1 MIDHRAI
8 AILMELFGNQEIS
21 LYELSVQTGVEKEGL
36 LSSMQQVNDLLV
48 DNGFAEIDFQAG
60 VYRVPESL
68 RDNQSTIFDLLRSRE
83 VYLSQE
89 ERRVLIYLYTFIRKD
104 FISNIHYQD
113 LLNVSKNTTLTD
125 IKNVRELCH
134 QFDVA
139 FHYTRSHGY
148 HLVGREE
155 DKHRLA
161 FYAISDCLKSP
172 VGIWALDYILR
183 AWDEVAKRECIKQR
197 SLQLCQFYQLS
208 PLEDRLDEF
217 LYFLQ
222 FLAIRRKRVE
232 EEIEWQQALVPQPI
246 QDVVS
251 QLWKH
256 LEQSSEG
263 LPKLTANWTQYL
275 AHRLQGCLEGQ
286 VLRGDQFFSD
296 LTLSIVEE
304 MERLSLISFERRQE
318 LIEGLQKHLIPAYYR
333 LTARTFTIN
342 TYTEV
347 IKEEHKDLFEI
358 VKKALSPL
366 EKVLGF
372 TVPDSEVSYF
382 VIHFGGYIEAAQ
394 ERSFRYRALVVCP
407 NGVSSS
413 LIVKENL
420 KQLFPN
426 ISFADAHSVAGFQQ
440 IQKSD
445 YDMIFST
452 VKLET
457 KMPFF
462 LVPPLMNLSQKRE
475 LFHLVSQEFANA
487 GYFPIEIEQLMTLI
501 GKYATVHR
509 EQALKYELVQ
519 FLNEKSYERKERS
532 PMLEELITKET
543 YQYSRE
549 KMSWQEA
556 IACAAKPLLQD
567 GAIEESYIGAMVNKV
582 LEFGP
587 FIDLGKGVAIPHARP
602 EDGVHRVGMSML
614 KLEEPVYLLDDSSH
628 EIRLI
633 ICIAAVDNQT
643 HLKALSH
650 LTAIL
655 REPEKLQ
662 QLVEST
668 DFDAIKDLLK
678 EDTTC

>member
-1 MIDHRAI
+1 MIDNRAI
-8 AILMELFGNQEIS
+8 TILMELFGNQELS
-21 LYELSVQTGVEKEGL
+21 LYELGVQTGVEKEGL
-36 LSSMQQVNDLLV
+36 LTSMQQVNDLLQ
-48 DNGFAEIDFQAG
+48 DNGFSTIDFQDG
-60 VYRVPESL
+60 IYRVPESL
-68 RDNQSTIFDLLRSRE
+68 KENQSLIFELLRSRE

-89 ERRVLIYLYTFIRKD
+89 ERRVLIYLYTFIRKE
-104 FISNIHYQD
+104 FISNVHYQD
-113 LLNVSKNTTLTD
+113 LLSVSKNTTLTD
-125 IKNVRELCH
+125 IKNVRDLCR
-134 QFDVA
+134 QFGLE
-139 FHYTRSHGY
+139 FQYTRSQGY
-148 HLVGREE
+148 HLLGREE

-183 AWDEVAKRECIKQR
+183 SWGEAIKRECIKPL
-197 SLQLCQFYQLS
+197 SFQLCQFYQLS

-222 FLAIRRKRVE
+222 FLAIRRKRISVE
-232 EEIEWQQALVPQPI
+232 VDWQVSE
-246 QDVVS
+246 VS
-251 QLWKH
+251 QTIQEVVAQLWEH
-256 LEQSSEG
+256 LEQADDSVPS
-263 LPKLTANWTQYL
+263 LTDSWRMYL
-275 AHRLQGCLEGQ
+275 AHLLQGCLEGQ
-286 VLRGDQFFSD
+286 AVEEDEFFSN
-296 LTLSIVEE
+296 LTLAIVEE
-304 MERLSLISFERRQE
+304 MERLSLISFERRKD
-318 LIEGLQKHLIPAYYR
+318 LLEGLRKHLIPAYHR
-333 LTARTFTIN
+333 LKSRTFTIN

-366 EKVLGF
+366 EEAIGF
-372 TVPDSEVSYF
+372 PVPDGEVSYF
-382 VIHFGGYIEAAQ
+382 VIHFGGYIEAVQ

-426 ISFADAHSVAGFQQ
+426 IFFADAHSVAGLQQ
-440 IQKSD
+440 IDQD
-445 YDMIFST
+445 EYDMIFST
-452 VKLET
+452 IKLET
-457 KMPFF
+457 TCPFF
-462 LVPPLMNLSQKRE
+462 LVPPMMSLGQKRE
-475 LFHLVSQEFANA
+475 LFHLVGQEFANA

-532 PMLEELITKET
+532 PMLEELITRET
-543 YQYSRE
+543 YQYRAG
-549 KMSWQEA
+549 KLSWQEA
-556 IACAAKPLLQD
+556 IARAAEPLLAQ
-567 GAIEESYIGAMVNKV
+567 GAIEESYVGAMVDKV
-582 LEFGP
+582 IEFGP

-602 EDGVHRVGMSML
+602 EDGVNRIGMSML
-614 KLEEPVYLLDDSSH
+614 KLDEPVYLLDDASH

-643 HLKALSH
+643 HLRALSH

>member
-1 MIDHRAI
+1 MIDNRAI
-8 AILMELFGNQEIS
+8 TILMELFGNQELS
-21 LYELSVQTGVEKEGL
+21 LYELGVQTGVEKEGL
-36 LSSMQQVNDLLV
+36 LTSMQQVNDLLQ
-48 DNGFAEIDFQAG
+48 DNGFSTIDFQDG
-60 VYRVPESL
+60 IYRVPESL
-68 RDNQSTIFDLLRSRE
+68 KENQSLIFELLRSRE

-89 ERRVLIYLYTFIRKD
+89 ERRVLIYLYTFIRKE
-104 FISNIHYQD
+104 FISNVHYQD
-113 LLNVSKNTTLTD
+113 LLSVSKNTTLTD
-125 IKNVRELCH
+125 IKNVRDLCR
-134 QFDVA
+134 QFGLE
-139 FHYTRSHGY
+139 FQYTRSQGY
-148 HLVGREE
+148 HLLGREE

-183 AWDEVAKRECIKQR
+183 SWGEAIKRECIKPL
-197 SLQLCQFYQLS
+197 SFQLCQFYQLS

-222 FLAIRRKRVE
+222 FLAIRRKRISVE
-232 EEIEWQQALVPQPI
+232 VDWQVSE
-246 QDVVS
+246 VS
-251 QLWKH
+251 QTIQEVVAQLWEH
-256 LEQSSEG
+256 LEQADDSVPS
-263 LPKLTANWTQYL
+263 LTDSWRMYL
-275 AHRLQGCLEGQ
+275 AHLLQGCLEGQ
-286 VLRGDQFFSD
+286 AVEEDEFFSN
-296 LTLSIVEE
+296 LTLAIVEE
-304 MERLSLISFERRQE
+304 MERLSLISFERRKD
-318 LIEGLQKHLIPAYYR
+318 LLEGLRKHLIPAYHR
-333 LTARTFTIN
+333 LKSRAFTIN

-366 EKVLGF
+366 EEAIGF
-372 TVPDSEVSYF
+372 PVPDGEVSYF
-382 VIHFGGYIEAAQ
+382 VIHFGGYIEAVQ

-426 ISFADAHSVAGFQQ
+426 IFFADAHSVAGLQQ
-440 IQKSD
+440 IDQD
-445 YDMIFST
+445 EYDMIFST
-452 VKLET
+452 IKLET
-457 KMPFF
+457 TCPFF
-462 LVPPLMNLSQKRE
+462 LVPPMMSLGQKRE
-475 LFHLVSQEFANA
+475 LFHLVGQEFANA

-532 PMLEELITKET
+532 PMLEELITRET
-543 YQYSRE
+543 YQYRAG
-549 KMSWQEA
+549 KLSWQEA
-556 IACAAKPLLQD
+556 IACAAEPLLAQ
-567 GAIEESYIGAMVNKV
+567 GAIEESYVGAMVDKV
-582 LEFGP
+582 IEFGP

-602 EDGVHRVGMSML
+602 EDGVNRIGMSML
-614 KLEEPVYLLDDSSH
+614 KLDEPVYLLDDASH

-643 HLKALSH
+643 HLRALSH